1 VTRRSSCAFAF
12 MIVISTAPEFVS
24 RVAYAGGRSE
34 VVDPADRA
42 SIDHRVSK
50 ALKRFKE
57 GDLDIRLR
65 ALGRLEKFGTLAA
78 PPIPDL
84 ITALDDPEP
93 IIRSRS
99 AYLLGSIGPAAKEAV
114 PALIRLLR
122 NPGEAVNSKT

>member
-1 VTRRSSCAFAF
+1 MTRRSSCAFAF
-12 MIVISTAPEFVS
+12 MIVISTVPAFVS

-34 VVDPADRA
+34 VVDPPDRA
-42 SIDHRVSK
+42 SIDHRVSE

-78 PPIPDL
+78 PAIPDL

-93 IIRSRS
+93 KIRSRS
-99 AYLLGSIGPAAKEAV
+99 AYLLGSIGPAAKESV